1 MLSPDQT
8 ALFEW
13 FQASTWTAYEEERWL
28 FRHYGVRFIIWLTT
42 EQAIEALQRLQQQ
55 AGKGDAP

>member
-1 MLSPDQT
+1 MLSPDQL

-28 FRHYGVRFIIWLTT
+28 CRYYGVRFIIRLTDP
-42 EQAIEALQRLQQQ
+42 QAREALTRLQRE
-55 AGKGDAP
+55 AA